1 MYVDDILITGDD
13 KKKIGSLKYLQKYF
27 QTKELKSLKYFLGIE
42 MVRSKKSILLS

>member
-13 KKKIGSLKYLQKYF
+13 KKKIGSLKYF

-42 MVRSKKSILLS
+42 MARSKKSILLS